1 MHVAKPPPPPAD
13 PPPDG
18 GRPAADAPL
27 FRPEAL
33 EAQQSRWMGTVLV
46 APGVPGAALAALALA
61 AAAAVVALFAFGEYT
76 RKARVTGWLAP
87 ERGVVRV
94 FAPRPGVAT
103 RLHVREGEAVAAG
116 APLLTLSG
124 EVRSGALGATGERV
138 VARLRERLESL
149 AATRAAEGRLAAQE
163 ADELGRRVA
172 MMDEELRL
180 LGREAEL
187 QRERV
192 EIAERG
198 AERQRGLRAQAL
210 ATALRV
216 ERTEE
221 DRLDQALRLQALER
235 TRASLARE
243 RAEAAAALAAL
254 PLRRQQRLA
263 ELDRAA
269 ATLEQEL
276 AGAEAEREILVTA
289 PEAGVVTALLAEAGG
304 GVSTATPLLGIVPE
318 DARLEAQL
326 FAPSRAVGFVRP
338 GQRVLL
344 RYAAFP
350 YQKFGQ
356 HEGRIAQVSRAAVA
370 PSELPQRLSGLAAL
384 AAGGEPLYRIAVALE
399 EQSVAAYGTR
409 LPLQPGMQLEADVL
423 VDTRRLYEWV
433 LDPLF
438 TLTGRW
444 RS

>member
-1 MHVAKPPPPPAD
+1 M
-13 PPPDG
+13 
-18 GRPAADAPL
+18 
-27 FRPEAL
+27 
-33 EAQQSRWMGTVLV
+33 
-46 APGVPGAALAALALA
+46 
-61 AAAAVVALFAFGEYT
+61 
-76 RKARVTGWLAP
+76 
-87 ERGVVRV
+87 VRV

-138 VARLRERLESL
+138 VARLRERLERL
-149 AATRAAEGRLAAQE
+149 AAARAAEGRLAAQE
-163 ADELGRRVA
+163 AEELGRRVA

-210 ATALRV
+210 ATALRE

-276 AGAEAEREILVTA
+276 ARAEAEREILVTA
-289 PEAGVVTALLAEAGG
+289 PEAGVVTALLAEAGD

>member
-1 MHVAKPPPPPAD
+1 M
-13 PPPDG
+13 
-18 GRPAADAPL
+18 
-27 FRPEAL
+27 
-33 EAQQSRWMGTVLV
+33 
-46 APGVPGAALAALALA
+46 
-61 AAAAVVALFAFGEYT
+61 
-76 RKARVTGWLAP
+76 
-87 ERGVVRV
+87 
-94 FAPRPGVAT
+94 
-103 RLHVREGEAVAAG
+103 
-116 APLLTLSG
+116 
-124 EVRSGALGATGERV
+124 
-138 VARLRERLESL
+138 
-149 AATRAAEGRLAAQE
+149 
-163 ADELGRRVA
+163 
-172 MMDEELRL
+172 
-180 LGREAEL
+180 
-187 QRERV
+187 
-192 EIAERG
+192 RG

-344 RYAAFP
+344 RYYAAFP

-423 VDTRRLYEWV
+423 VETRRLYEWV